1 MMVQQSR
8 DVSPARAGTYH
19 RRSIGAI
26 HPPQPAALWSS
37 ATTRMPQQALGII
50 GPPTT
55 FQPGAQGCRKTPPGT
70 TAKKGSCRHSMIL
83 GDRATAGH
91 ARLGA
96 MDPITIISG
105 CLRSPPTTCGSV
117 RTLRIGM
124 SSARHAGIFLPRRF
138 WLACT
143 SGERRRRNGL
153 VSEIFCINKPSMPL
167 SCSQRGLANAHQS
180 VQQARPVSLLGF
192 RYFTKKSVVSGRDL
206 PRRQSKPGGEAAAL
220 GEYFSGDRSP
230 PPSHST

>member
-1 MMVQQSR
+1 
-8 DVSPARAGTYH
+8 
-19 RRSIGAI
+19 
-26 HPPQPAALWSS
+26 
-37 ATTRMPQQALGII
+37 
-50 GPPTT
+50 
-55 FQPGAQGCRKTPPGT
+55 
-70 TAKKGSCRHSMIL
+70 
-83 GDRATAGH
+83 
-91 ARLGA
+91 
-96 MDPITIISG
+96 
-105 CLRSPPTTCGSV
+105 
-117 RTLRIGM
+117 M
-124 SSARHAGIFLPRRF
+124 SSARHAGIYLPRRF

-143 SGERRRRNGL
+143 SGERRGRNGL